1 MAEDVSFE
9 VTIADG
15 ETVIEIAGDRDAAVV
30 VESAGGERIYL
41 PPEDF
46 ERPSGSKNDSPYQS
60 ARDDSPY
67 QSADET
73 SPYRP
78 AEQSDS
84 PYRSAEH
91 SDSPYQ
97 SAQVQAPEEG
107 LRPTRDGF
115 VIRHPEPATDVR
127 LLR

>member
-46 ERPSGSKNDSPYQS
+46 DRPSGPENDSPYRAAREDGSSQS
-60 ARDDSPY
+60 VT
-67 QSADET
+67 ET
-73 SPYRP
+73 
-78 AEQSDS
+78 S
-84 PYRSAEH
+84 PYRSAEGSDSPYRAAEH
-91 SDSPYQ
+91 GDSPYQ

>member
-9 VTIADG
+9 VTITDG
-15 ETVIEIAGDRDAAVV
+15 ETVIEITGDRDAAVV

-46 ERPSGSKNDSPYQS
+46 ERPSGPESDSPYRA

-67 QSADET
+67 QSAGET
-73 SPYRP
+73 SPYRSADGSDSP
-78 AEQSDS
+78 YQAADRSDS
-84 PYRSAEH
+84 PYR
-91 SDSPYQ
+91 